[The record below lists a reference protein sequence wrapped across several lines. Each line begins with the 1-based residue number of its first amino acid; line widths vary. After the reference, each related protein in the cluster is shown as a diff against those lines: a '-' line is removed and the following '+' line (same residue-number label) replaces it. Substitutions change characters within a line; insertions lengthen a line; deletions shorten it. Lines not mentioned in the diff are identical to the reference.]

1 MSIDFCGSCRTRLPS
16 GADRCPLCGT
26 STRSG
31 PTPPTLETDPSAGN
45 GRSHA
50 GPWARVTQ
58 GLYRWRRG
66 PSFLKV
72 VAILLVVVVVAGGT
86 GLYLWS
92 RTSTGSG
99 QGVDITSVVFLT
111 NDCQANLSVETTFS
125 GPIPPGHPFSM
136 PFVLRDNASP
146 LTSCSVT
153 SVTTGTPG
161 FAAPGSID
169 PLVVCGGNRSVGEA
183 LDLRAPAG
191 RFVGELVLRLG
202 VNASA
207 QCPSNGATSSGP
219 PIFSTGLG
227 TLVDR
232 GGAQAD
238 LTRPAG
244 ILYVGAAR
252 RGDTR

>member
-1 MSIDFCGSCRTRLPS
+1 VG
-16 GADRCPLCGT
+16 
-26 STRSG
+26 
-31 PTPPTLETDPSAGN
+31 
-45 GRSHA
+45 
-50 GPWARVTQ
+50 
-58 GLYRWRRG
+58 
-66 PSFLKV
+66 
-72 VAILLVVVVVAGGT
+72 VVAGGT

-161 FAAPGSID
+161 FLAPGAIG

-183 LDLRAPAG
+183 LDIQAPAG
-191 RFVGELVLRLG
+191 RFVGDLVLRLG

-207 QCPSNGATSSGP
+207 QCPSNGAGPSGALNYSAGP
-219 PIFSTGLG
+219 GA
-227 TLVDR
+227 VMDR
-232 GGAQAD
+232 GTTKED
-238 LTRPAG
+238 LTRQAGVLYLGPAG
-244 ILYVGAAR
+244 
-252 RGDTR
+252 RGETR